1 MPTGWW
7 SSDAGSN
14 RWNVKGGIEV
24 RTRILLLAYGL
35 MSLAVTAAAST
46 PATHIA
52 KSGRPGSGAHAIK
65 PAAVASKPSLA
76 RTSKYSADQIIERNI
91 AARGGLP
98 AWRAVQT
105 LTFTGQLEAGGK
117 QNTPL
122 PFVMEMKRPHKSRL
136 EIRFRDQT
144 AFQVYDGSQ
153 GWKVR
158 PFLNRD
164 DAEPFTPSE
173 AKLAETWAELDG
185 PLVDYASK
193 GTQIT
198 LEGIEAVDGHDA
210 YKLKLTLKGGA
221 ERNVWIDA
229 KTFLEVKIDGDP
241 RKMDGKLRK
250 VAIFYRDFKSEN
262 GLIVPHVLETVVEGV
277 RQSHK
282 MTIEK
287 VAVNAP
293 LEDSLFA
300 RPKLKVAAASGQ

>member
-52 KSGRPGSGAHAIK
+52 KSGRPGAAHA
-65 PAAVASKPSLA
+65 PATPAVSKPSLA
-76 RTSKYSADQIIERNI
+76 RASKYSAAEIAERNI
-91 AARGGLP
+91 AARGGLQ

-105 LTFTGQLEAGGK
+105 LSFSGQLEAGGK
-117 QNTPL
+117 QNSPL

-144 AFQVYDGSQ
+144 AFQVYDGVS

-164 DAEPFTPSE
+164 DVEPFTPAE

-185 PLVDYASK
+185 PLVDYANK
-193 GTQIT
+193 GTHIT
-198 LEGIEAVDGHDA
+198 LEGIEAVNGHDA

>member
-1 MPTGWW
+1 M
-7 SSDAGSN
+7 
-14 RWNVKGGIEV
+14 K
-24 RTRILLLAYGL
+24 TRILLLACGL

-52 KSGRPGSGAHAIK
+52 KSGRPGAAHA
-65 PAAVASKPSLA
+65 PATAAASKPSLA
-76 RTSKYSADQIIERNI
+76 RASKYSAAQIAERNI
-91 AARGGLP
+91 AARGGLQ

-117 QNTPL
+117 QNSPL

-144 AFQVYDGSQ
+144 AVQVYDGTQ

-164 DAEPFTPSE
+164 DVEPFTPGE

-193 GTQIT
+193 GTSIT
-198 LEGIEAVDGHDA
+198 LEGVEAVEGHDA

-229 KTFLEVKIDGDP
+229 TTFLELKIDGDP
-241 RKMDGKLRK
+241 RKMDGKLRN
-250 VAIFYRDFKSEN
+250 VAIFYRDYTSEN

-287 VAVNAP
+287 VAVNQP

-300 RPKLKVAAASGQ
+300 RPKLKVATASGQ

>member
-1 MPTGWW
+1 M
-7 SSDAGSN
+7 
-14 RWNVKGGIEV
+14 K
-24 RTRILLLAYGL
+24 TRILMLAYGL

-46 PATHIA
+46 PSTPIA

-65 PAAVASKPSLA
+65 PATSETSQPSLA
-76 RTSKYSADQIIERNI
+76 RPSKYSAAQIVERNI

-105 LTFTGQLEAGGK
+105 LTFSGQLEAGGK

-173 AKLAETWAELDG
+173 AKLAAGWAELDG

-193 GTQIT
+193 GTQISV
-198 LEGIEAVDGHDA
+198 EGIEAVEGRDA
-210 YKLKLTLKGGA
+210 YKLKLTLKSGV

-229 KTFLEVKIDGDP
+229 ATFLETKIDGDP
-241 RKMDGKLRK
+241 RKMDGKLRN
-250 VAIFYRDFKSEN
+250 VAIFYRDYKIEN
-262 GLIVPHVLETVVEGV
+262 GLTVPHVLETVVEGIK
-277 RQSHK
+277 QSSHK

-287 VAVNAP
+287 VAVNQP
-293 LEDSLFA
+293 LEDALFA
-300 RPKLKVAAASGQ
+300 KPQLKVAASGQ

>member
-1 MPTGWW
+1 
-7 SSDAGSN
+7 
-14 RWNVKGGIEV
+14 VK
-24 RTRILLLAYGL
+24 TRILLLAFVL
-35 MSLAVTAAAST
+35 MPWAVTVAAST
-46 PATHIA
+46 PSTPIA

-65 PAAVASKPSLA
+65 PATVDKSKPSLV
-76 RTSKYSADQIIERNI
+76 RTSKYSADQIVERNI
-91 AARGGLP
+91 AARGGLQ
-98 AWRAVQT
+98 AWRSVQT
-105 LTFTGQLEAGGK
+105 LTFSGQLEAGGK
-117 QNTPL
+117 QNSPL

-144 AFQVYDGSQ
+144 AFQVYDGMQ

-164 DAEPFTPSE
+164 DVEPFTPDE

-210 YKLKLTLKGGA
+210 YKLKLTLKKGA

-229 KTFLEVKIDGDP
+229 KTFLEAKIDGDP

-262 GLIVPHVLETVVEGV
+262 GLMVPHVLETVVEGV

-300 RPKLKVAAASGQ
+300 KPKLKVATASGQ